1 MMKIINGKSF
11 KKDRKALTVKYF
23 NLLTHLP
30 KTLSPTLKNESTAHS
45 ISPMDSYQVQL
56 AAFCAVEKLN
66 KV

>member
-1 MMKIINGKSF
+1 MGKATIGLSF
-11 KKDRKALTVKYF
+11 KEDRKSLKVKYF